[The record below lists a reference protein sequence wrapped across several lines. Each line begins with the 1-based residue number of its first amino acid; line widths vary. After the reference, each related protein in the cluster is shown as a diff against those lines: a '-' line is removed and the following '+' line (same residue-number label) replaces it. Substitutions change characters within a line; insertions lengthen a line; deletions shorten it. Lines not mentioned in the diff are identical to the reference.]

1 MFIKSKFL
9 LTHSNKSNNGKIN
22 ILIRNERKKLRI
34 QSEKL
39 KTINTELKTMIES
52 TREIKDF
59 KGLLLNNS
67 NKDTLIK

>member
-1 MFIKSKFL
+1 MFIKSKIL
-9 LTHSNKSNNGKIN
+9 LTHSNKSNNEKIN
-22 ILIRNERKKLRI
+22 VLIRYERKKLRI